1 MEVRKNMKRLLA
13 MFLSCIFAASV
24 CAIAI
29 ADEQPA
35 GKGEK
40 MTIEQHQQKK
50 LAQLTKALTLTAD
63 QQSKIADLMKARSE
77 KMKGVK
83 NNKDERKAIFDDY
96 NTQVKAVLTPE
107 QVTKYDKMMEKEKG
121 KHEKHQEKQ

>member
-1 MEVRKNMKRLLA
+1 MEVKRNMKRLVA
-13 MFLSCIFAASV
+13 MFLGCIFAASV

-35 GKGEK
+35 GKGDK

-50 LAQLTKALTLTAD
+50 LEQLTKALTLTAD

-83 NNKDERKAIFDDY
+83 KNKDEMKSIFADY
-96 NTQVKAVLTPE
+96 NTQVKAVLTPD
-107 QVTKYDKMMEKEKG
+107 QAAKYDKMLENEKG